1 MSRNFG
7 DREGSNLRRPPL
19 AVVLVA
25 VVVIAL
31 GETGGAAMSRLK
43 PQIERYVAARVA
55 ANPQTHDLSGSAEY
69 DDEVRDRAVFAVE
82 AGLSFFHTHAEGVGL
97 IVFFASTLVA
107 SVVPWRRARAA
118 LYLALTAG
126 GLFPLGY
133 LVYGVAVLEAGRD
146 AGIEL
151 AERGVLTPLGSAP
164 ILGLIGLE
172 LTRWARNA
180 MLARPAVHG
189 LVGVR
194 DVDERVLD
202 EALVKFD
209 AGLRLFHLHAEGMGL
224 VILATTTVA
233 ATLASSPAP
242 RRSII
247 ALLTVGGAGY
257 PLGYLLWSG
266 LIPYHGLERGKTIA
280 EWLVWVSV
288 GGATIV
294 ALLWLARPPP
304 LELCRHLTH

>member
-55 ANPQTHDLSGSAEY
+55 ANPQTHGLSGSAEY

-97 IVFFASTLVA
+97 IVFFASSLVA
-107 SVVPWRRARAA
+107 SVVPWRRARTA
-118 LYLALTAG
+118 LYVALTAG

-151 AERGVLTPLGSAP
+151 AERWVLTPLSSAA
-164 ILGLIGLE
+164 ILGLVGL
-172 LTRWARNA
+172 
-180 MLARPAVHG
+180 
-189 LVGVR
+189 
-194 DVDERVLD
+194 
-202 EALVKFD
+202 
-209 AGLRLFHLHAEGMGL
+209 
-224 VILATTTVA
+224 
-233 ATLASSPAP
+233 TLA
-242 RRSII
+242 IFLT
-247 ALLTVGGAGY
+247 LLKAQ
-257 PLGYLLWSG
+257 
-266 LIPYHGLERGKTIA
+266 E
-280 EWLVWVSV
+280 
-288 GGATIV
+288 
-294 ALLWLARPPP
+294 P
-304 LELCRHLTH
+304 LE